1 VAASA
6 EHKKD
11 AFESLGSEVLFACIS
26 ESPNQPISR
35 SNAMAASAAD
45 EEHEKDVFAI
55 LGFTASPLYR
65 YALIAARA
73 GVCA

>member
-11 AFESLGSEVLFACIS
+11 VFESLGLLVLFACIS
-26 ESPNQPISR
+26 PHQPISR

-45 EEHEKDVFAI
+45 EEHDKYVFAI

-65 YALIAARA
+65 YALTAARA
-73 GVCA
+73 CVCA